1 MHESKYMP
9 NMRLPVIKRLGIL
22 CFCLLPILACR
33 PSAPTAGSS
42 GKTPQVTVAIPPQA
56 YFVERICGKHVRVQ
70 VLVEPGQSPHTF
82 EPTPKQMAE
91 LAESRLYFKIG
102 LPFEER
108 LLSKIGE
115 TFKDLTIVDTRE
127 GIKLR
132 TMEEWELGGEEEG
145 EEGHHDEDRA
155 GTPDPH
161 IWLSP
166 KLVKIQAQT
175 ICGAISK
182 TDPAY
187 AAEYAQNLKAFEADL
202 DATDAKIAA
211 ALAPLKGK
219 EFFVFHPA
227 FGYFGDAYGLK
238 QIAVETGGKQPG
250 PRQLTELIERARKS
264 GVKLILVQRQ
274 FSTVSAQAVA
284 EAIGGAV
291 VPTDTLAT
299 DYLANLE
306 DLEAKIKSAL
316 ENKTAPGA

>member
-1 MHESKYMP
+1 
-9 NMRLPVIKRLGIL
+9 
-22 CFCLLPILACR
+22 
-33 PSAPTAGSS
+33 
-42 GKTPQVTVAIPPQA
+42 VTVAIPPQA
-56 YFVERICGKHVRVQ
+56 YFVERICGKRVSIQ

-91 LAESRLYFKIG
+91 LAKSRLYFKIG

-115 TFKDLTIVDTRE
+115 TFKNVTVVDTRE

-145 EEGHHDEDRA
+145 GAQHHDEDRA

-166 KLVKIQAQT
+166 KLVKVQAQT

-182 TDPAY
+182 TDPAN
-187 AAEYAQNLKAFEADL
+187 AAEYARNLKAFEADL
-202 DATDAKIAA
+202 
-211 ALAPLKGK
+211 APLRGK

-250 PRQLTELIERARKS
+250 PRQLAELIERARKS

-291 VPTDTLAT
+291 VPTDTLAR

-306 DLEAKIKSAL
+306 DLETKIKSAL
-316 ENKTAPGA
+316 ENRPGLERTK

>member
-1 MHESKYMP
+1 
-9 NMRLPVIKRLGIL
+9 
-22 CFCLLPILACR
+22 
-33 PSAPTAGSS
+33 
-42 GKTPQVTVAIPPQA
+42 VTVAIPPQA
-56 YFVERICGKHVRVQ
+56 YFVERICGKRVSIQ

-91 LAESRLYFKIG
+91 LAKSRLYFKIG

-115 TFKDLTIVDTRE
+115 TFKNVTVVDTRE

-145 EEGHHDEDRA
+145 GAQHHDEDRA

-166 KLVKIQAQT
+166 KLVKVQAQT

-182 TDPAY
+182 TDPAN
-187 AAEYAQNLKAFEADL
+187 AAEYARNLKAFEADL

-211 ALAPLKGK
+211 ALAPLRGK

-250 PRQLTELIERARKS
+250 PRQLAELIERARKS

-291 VPTDTLAT
+291 VPTDTLAR

-306 DLEAKIKSAL
+306 DLETKIKSAL
-316 ENKTAPGA
+316 ENRPGLERTK